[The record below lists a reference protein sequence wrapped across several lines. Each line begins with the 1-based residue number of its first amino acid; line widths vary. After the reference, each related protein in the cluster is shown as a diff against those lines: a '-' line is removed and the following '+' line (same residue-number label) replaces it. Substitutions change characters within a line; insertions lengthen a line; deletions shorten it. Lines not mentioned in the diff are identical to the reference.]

1 MYVLTRKYAHL
12 CITLCTVMLVFF
24 ALISC
29 DSSAPPPQKKTTL
42 TPQQKLDAYI
52 AGQVQQKQF
61 RGVVLVVVNDKVVL
75 EKGYDFA
82 DVQQQKPNTPQTV
95 FPLTQVTKQF
105 TAIAILL
112 LQEQGK
118 LHVQDSICQYV
129 KQCPDEWKQ
138 ITIKDL
144 LTEYSDLPDITNT
157 SLDLTK
163 PDAPDAL
170 LTAVKDVPIA
180 YPPHTRVFTSY
191 TNYLLLG
198 MIIEKVSGQSY
209 ANFLQKSIFTPL
221 QLQHTS
227 SLASTSTSASGMS
240 TGYIDWQT
248 PITPAYQGYVNVAN
262 AFASGSISSTV
273 DDLYALDKA
282 LGGTMLL
289 SQSSLQT
296 LFTTAVPFC
305 SSGSCSGPAG
315 NYADFGLGY
324 GDWVGSDNSNH
335 TGKLGFG
342 LGFMNGYA
350 AYNGYYPDK
359 HAAVII
365 LSNLGSLSFESV
377 LTLAQGIEAKAF

>member
-1 MYVLTRKYAHL
+1 MVAT
-12 CITLCTVMLVFF
+12 
-24 ALISC
+24 LISC
-29 DSSAPPPQKKTTL
+29 DSSEPAPPKKTTL

-52 AGQVQQKQF
+52 VSQVQQKQF
-61 RGVVLVVVNDKVVL
+61 RGVVLVALNDKIVL

-82 DVQQQKPNTPQTV
+82 DARQQIPNTPQTV
-95 FPLTQVTKQF
+95 FPLAQVTKEF
-105 TAIAILL
+105 TAIAVLL

-118 LHVQDSICQYV
+118 LHIQDSICLYV

-163 PDAPDAL
+163 PDSADAL
-170 LTAVKDVPIA
+170 LAAVKNVPVA
-180 YPPHTRVFTSY
+180 YPPHTRILTSY

-198 MIIEKVSGQSY
+198 MIIEKASGQSY
-209 ANFLQKSIFTPL
+209 VSFLQKSIFTPL
-221 QLQHTS
+221 QLRHTS
-227 SLASTSTSASGMS
+227 SLTSTSTPGMS

-248 PITPAYQGYVNVAN
+248 PITPAYQGYVNFTN
-262 AFASGSISSTV
+262 SFASGNISSTV
-273 DDLYALDKA
+273 DDVYTLDKA
-282 LGGTMLL
+282 LGGTALL
-289 SQSSLQT
+289 SQTSSQT

-305 SSGSCSGPAG
+305 SSGACSGPAG
-315 NYADFGLGY
+315 NYSDFGLGY
-324 GDWVGSDNSNH
+324 GDWAASNNGNH
-335 TGKLGFG
+335 VGKLGFG

-359 HAAVII
+359 HATVII

-377 LTLAQGIEAKAF
+377 LTLAQGIEQKAF